1 MTAAPIPSPSDADLE
16 AMLDAAAV
24 LMRLPIA
31 PEWRADVLVH
41 LRTVTAAAQLVEA
54 FPLPDEREPAPVFA
68 A

>member
-1 MTAAPIPSPSDADLE
+1 MTAAPIPPPSDAELE
-16 AMLDAAAV
+16 AAMDAAAA

-31 PEWRADVLVH
+31 REWRADVLFH

-54 FPLPDEREPAPVFA
+54 FPLPDEGEAAPVFA